1 MKSHKLN
8 ADFIN
13 LERMIFIDDRTS
25 YNEWMNKLIE
35 LSQDLVKRG
44 DEFIG
49 IHGPLKFY
57 DMAATLLQ
65 EAKLHEVYRLEDLI
79 KASFSDSFNYNQN
92 YASFQFSDLPVTIAM
107 GEHCFLDLYFWRR
120 RPTTIHNHHFTGA
133 FQCLEGINV
142 DLEFQYTKELGL
154 GLYHDLGQLR
164 PRHSR
169 TLVKGDIAPID
180 LLDKFIHQNHH
191 QAELTI
197 NACFRTPDIGEV
209 NLSNYTYSGLRN
221 EQHPLVLDRISRL
234 LSFIN
239 VGEFDVRSLNLTSDD
254 AINFLIRT
262 YKSNSKN
269 KKMLEVRSYMKS
281 LVEQDIDDL
290 LDVHELRM
298 HELEE
303 QYY

>member
-1 MKSHKLN
+1 
-8 ADFIN
+8 
-13 LERMIFIDDRTS
+13 
-25 YNEWMNKLIE
+25 MNKLID
-35 LSQDLVKRG
+35 LSYDLVKRG
-44 DEFIG
+44 DQFIST
-49 IHGPLKFY
+49 HGPLKFF
-57 DMAATLLQ
+57 DFATSLLQ
-65 EAKLHEVYRLEDLI
+65 EAKLHEAFSLEDLI
-79 KASFSDSFNYNQN
+79 KVSFSDDFNKNQN
-92 YASFQFSDLPVTIAM
+92 YGSFQFSDLPVTIAM

-142 DLEFQYTKELGL
+142 DLEFEYVKEKSL
-154 GLYHDLGQLR
+154 GLYHDLGQLKLC
-164 PRHSR
+164 HSR

-221 EQHPLVLDRISRL
+221 EQHPHVLDRISRL

-239 VGEFDVRSLNLTSDD
+239 IGEFDVSSLHLTTDD

-262 YKSNSKN
+262 YHSDSKN
-269 KKMLEVRSYMKS
+269 RKMWEVRSYIQS
-281 LVEQDIDDL
+281 LFELDIDKL
-290 LDVHELRM
+290 LDEHELKM
-298 HELEE
+298 GELED

>member
-1 MKSHKLN
+1 MINMKVV
-8 ADFIN
+8 
-13 LERMIFIDDRTS
+13 IFIKILES
-25 YNEWMNKLIE
+25 YNREMNKLID
-35 LSQDLVKRG
+35 LSCDLVKRG
-44 DEFIG
+44 DEFIST
-49 IHGPLKFY
+49 HGPLKFFNT
-57 DMAATLLQ
+57 ASALLA
-65 EAKLHEVYRLEDLI
+65 EAKLHEAFQLEDLI
-79 KASFSDSFNYNQN
+79 KASFSDNFNQNQN
-92 YASFQFSDLPVTIAM
+92 YGSFQFSDLPVTIAM

-120 RPTTIHNHHFTGA
+120 RPTTIHNHHFTGS

-142 DLEFQYTKELGL
+142 DLEFEYVKEKSL

-164 PRHSR
+164 LRHSR

-197 NACFRTPDIGEV
+197 NACFRTPDIGEI

-221 EQHPLVLDRISRL
+221 EQHPYVLDRISRL

-239 VGEFDVRSLNLTSDD
+239 VGDFDVKSLNLTSDD

-262 YKSNSKN
+262 YKSDSKN

-281 LVEQDIDDL
+281 LVEQDIDHL

-298 HELEE
+298 NELEE

>member
-1 MKSHKLN
+1 MS
-8 ADFIN
+8 
-13 LERMIFIDDRTS
+13 
-25 YNEWMNKLIE
+25 KLID
-35 LSQDLVKRG
+35 LSCDLVKRG
-44 DEFIG
+44 DEFIS

-57 DMAATLLQ
+57 DMASNLLQ
-65 EAKLHEVYRLEDLI
+65 EAKLHEAFDLEDLI
-79 KASFSDSFNYNQN
+79 KASFSDSFNQNQN
-92 YASFQFSDLPVTIAM
+92 YGSFQFSDLPVTIAM

-142 DLEFQYTKELGL
+142 DLEFEYVKEKSL
-154 GLYHDLGQLR
+154 GLYHDLGQLKL
-164 PRHSR
+164 HNSR

-221 EQHPLVLDRISRL
+221 EQQPYVLDRISRL

-239 VGEFDVRSLNLTSDD
+239 VGDFDVKLLNLTSDD

-262 YKSNSKN
+262 YKLDSKN

-281 LVEQDIDDL
+281 LIDQDIDKL
-290 LDVHELRM
+290 LDEHEQRM
-298 HELEE
+298 YELEE

>member
-1 MKSHKLN
+1 
-8 ADFIN
+8 
-13 LERMIFIDDRTS
+13 
-25 YNEWMNKLIE
+25 MNKLID

-44 DEFIG
+44 DEFITA
-49 IHGPLKFY
+49 HGPLKFF
-57 DMAATLLQ
+57 DKAQSLLQ
-65 EAKLHEVYRLEDLI
+65 EAKLHEAFCLEDLI
-79 KASFSDSFNYNQN
+79 KASFENTFNQNQN
-92 YASFQFSDLPVTIAM
+92 YGPFQFSDLPVTIVM
-107 GEHCFLDLYFWRR
+107 GKHCFFDLYFWRR

-142 DLEFQYTKELGL
+142 DLEFEYVKEKSL

-164 PRHSR
+164 LRHSR
-169 TLVKGDIAPID
+169 TLLKGDIAPID

-197 NACFRTPDIGEV
+197 NACFRTPDIGQV

-221 EQHPLVLDRISRL
+221 EQHPHVLDRISRL

-239 VGEFDVRSLNLTSDD
+239 VGDFDVKSLNLTADD

-262 YKSNSKN
+262 YQSDSKN
-269 KKMLEVRSYMKS
+269 KKMWDVRSYMKS
-281 LVEQDIDDL
+281 LVTCDIDKL
-290 LDVHELRM
+290 LDEHEAKM
-298 HELEE
+298 SELEE

>member
-1 MKSHKLN
+1 
-8 ADFIN
+8 
-13 LERMIFIDDRTS
+13 
-25 YNEWMNKLIE
+25 MNKLID

-44 DEFIG
+44 DEFIAA
-49 IHGPLKFY
+49 HGPLKFF
-57 DMAATLLQ
+57 DKAQSLLQ
-65 EAKLHEVYRLEDLI
+65 EAKLHEAFCLEDLI
-79 KASFSDSFNYNQN
+79 KASFENTFNQNQN
-92 YASFQFSDLPVTIAM
+92 YAFFQFSDLPVTIAM
-107 GEHCFLDLYFWRR
+107 GKHCFLDLYFWRR

-142 DLEFQYTKELGL
+142 DLEFEYVKEKSL

-164 PRHSR
+164 LRHSR
-169 TLVKGDIAPID
+169 TLLKGDIAPID

-221 EQHPLVLDRISRL
+221 EQHPHVLDRISRL

-239 VGEFDVRSLNLTSDD
+239 VGDFDVRSLNLTTDD
-254 AINFLIRT
+254 VINFLIRT
-262 YKSNSKN
+262 YQSHSKN
-269 KKMLEVRSYMKS
+269 KKLLEVRSYMRS
-281 LVEQDIDDL
+281 LVACDIDRL
-290 LDVHELRM
+290 LDEHEAKM
-298 HELEE
+298 SELEE